1 MGLKIKV
8 RKYSAKEILCYLFL
22 IFSFIPFLF
31 PNPIVKTNIQP
42 YAALIGTVILLFHF
56 GTLFKTVQG
65 RNLALILGSTFAVAL
80 VVTFALGA
88 SIEALRGAYNY
99 FALFIIPC
107 ATVIVMDI
115 LDDFPEVLFKT
126 MIILWFAVATI
137 QFFVFR
143 GFATELISSVRWSY
157 RYRGVV
163 GLASEP
169 SFLGITCFYFLHFI
183 RRFKTGKFLFSV
195 LTLAMGVLYAQ
206 STTGIL
212 FIVGFFAVF
221 LLDEINT
228 RRGLV
233 VWIAAVA
240 AVALFIYYVNTRP
253 ETNRLYQ
260 LYNAFFNGG
269 VDSVLSDGSASIR
282 YNAIGR
288 ALGNAARNWFIPS
301 GFGARIGSAYGG
313 MLVELGIFALPA
325 ILLISYGFSLTFN
338 KMRSRVVYYIVI
350 TILLLNNTQIGNP
363 LLLMVIGINFY
374 YRLKAVKAKQY
385 QAQDVA
391 AESAEIYQSA

>member
-56 GTLFKTVQG
+56 GTLFKTVQS

-143 GFATELISSVRWSY
+143 G
-157 RYRGVV
+157 
-163 GLASEP
+163 
-169 SFLGITCFYFLHFI
+169 
-183 RRFKTGKFLFSV
+183 
-195 LTLAMGVLYAQ
+195 
-206 STTGIL
+206 
-212 FIVGFFAVF
+212 
-221 LLDEINT
+221 
-228 RRGLV
+228 
-233 VWIAAVA
+233 VW
-240 AVALFIYYVNTRP
+240 
-253 ETNRLYQ
+253 EQ
-260 LYNAFFNGG
+260 
-269 VDSVLSDGSASIR
+269 
-282 YNAIGR
+282 
-288 ALGNAARNWFIPS
+288 
-301 GFGARIGSAYGG
+301 
-313 MLVELGIFALPA
+313 
-325 ILLISYGFSLTFN
+325 
-338 KMRSRVVYYIVI
+338 
-350 TILLLNNTQIGNP
+350 
-363 LLLMVIGINFY
+363 
-374 YRLKAVKAKQY
+374 
-385 QAQDVA
+385 
-391 AESAEIYQSA
+391 